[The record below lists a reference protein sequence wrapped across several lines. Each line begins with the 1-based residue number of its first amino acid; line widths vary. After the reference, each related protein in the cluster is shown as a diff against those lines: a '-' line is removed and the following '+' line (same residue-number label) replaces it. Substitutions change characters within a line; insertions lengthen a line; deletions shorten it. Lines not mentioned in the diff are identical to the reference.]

1 MLSGKY
7 DNKVFSGLVHAM
19 VEKLD
24 RDERG
29 VGMQNFRYAP
39 AWDKFCHSIKISSP
53 RAYRVLQEHLPAR
66 SQRNFR

>member
-1 MLSGKY
+1 
-7 DNKVFSGLVHAM
+7 M
-19 VEKLD
+19 VAKLD

-39 AWDKFCHSIKISSP
+39 AWDEFCHSIKISSP

-66 SQRNFR
+66 SERSFR